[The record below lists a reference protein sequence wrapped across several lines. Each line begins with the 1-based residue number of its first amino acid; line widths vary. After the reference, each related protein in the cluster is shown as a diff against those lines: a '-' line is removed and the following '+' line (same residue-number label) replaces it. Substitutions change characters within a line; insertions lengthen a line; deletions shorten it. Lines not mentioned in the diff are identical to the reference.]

1 MVSVRKV
8 RVRMLNRR
16 MLVLMGVAG
25 SGKHRSRVIMDVVAI
40 EFTIDMRMKFL
51 RNNCLY
57 CANDLVILKA
67 VGKLISRK
75 RTAAHMQDAPYLV
88 MR

>member
-8 RVRMLNRR
+8 SVRMLNRR

-40 EFTIDMRMKFL
+40 EFTMDMDMRM
-51 RNNCLY
+51 
-57 CANDLVILKA
+57 LKSF
-67 VGKLISRK
+67 VPVSMLMLLG
-75 RTAAHMQDAPYLV
+75 
-88 MR
+88 